1 MKGSAGIAALQLE
14 TLQKLISNID
24 KTPSNFFSNMFASVQ
39 YPSDAIKWEIEYASG
54 GMTPF
59 VAPGSVAPTVGI
71 DGVSQGA
78 AKAAYFKEK
87 MYFDE
92 EFLNNLR
99 QPGTTSTYQTAER
112 HLAKGVMKLRYRC
125 ERRREWMFAQ
135 AMVNGSLNYTMPGGE
150 RISISYGRPSQH
162 VVTLAGN
169 YRWNV
174 GAGSTAN
181 PIGDIFD
188 AKTTLSTNAGVQIN
202 NAIMNTQMLR
212 VLIQNAGLQALLA
225 KSAFGSG
232 DLFSNPRGVIASL
245 LGLGDLVLYDELYEV
260 QAYLTGAVTGG
271 ATTAIPV
278 DDASDFEVG
287 GILRIYNLKK
297 YNTWEDKTI
306 TAVDVDAGTVTVAS
320 AYTNSYVANRD
331 KVVMRKKFIMD
342 NQLLLFSDV
351 ADGSK
356 IAEFMEAPFGLNRN
370 WGFQADTKDE
380 WDPEGVWLRVQDKGL
395 PVIYRPD
402 TSYLINAW

>member
-1 MKGSAGIAALQLE
+1 MKGSSGIPALQLE
-14 TLQKLISNID
+14 TLNKLISNID
-24 KTPSNFFSNMFASVQ
+24 KTPSNFFGNLFSSVQ

-78 AKAAYFKEK
+78 AKAAYWKEK

-99 QPGTTSTYQTAER
+99 EPGTSATYQSAER
-112 HLAKGVMKLRYRC
+112 HLAKGVKKLRYRC
-125 ERRREWMFAQ
+125 ERRREWMMAQ
-135 AMVNGSLNYTMPGGE
+135 AMVNGSLSYTVPGGAKV
-150 RISISYGRPSQH
+150 SISYGRPTTH
-162 VVTLAGN
+162 AVTLAGN

-181 PIGDIFD
+181 PISDIFT
-188 AKTTLSTNAGVQIN
+188 AKNVLSTDAGVQAN
-202 NAIMNTQMLR
+202 YAIMNTEMLR
-212 VLIQNAGLQALLA
+212 VLIMNSGIQALLE
-225 KSAFGSG
+225 KSAFGNG
-232 DLFSNPRGVIASL
+232 DLFSNPQQVVGSL
-245 LGLGDLVLYDELYEV
+245 LGLGNITIYDELYEV
-260 QAYLTGAVTGG
+260 QAGISAAVAIGANTVT
-271 ATTAIPV
+271 V

-287 GILRIYNLKK
+287 GVLRFVNMSR
-297 YNTWEDKTI
+297 YNTWEDRTI
-306 TAVDVDAGTVTVAS
+306 TSVVVSTGVITVSAVTTAA
-320 AYTNSYVANRD
+320 YVAGRD
-331 KVVMRKKFIMD
+331 KVIMRKKFILD
-342 NQLLLFSDV
+342 NQLLLFSDT

-356 IAEFMEAPFGLNRN
+356 VAEFMEAPYGMGRH
-370 WGFQADTKDE
+370 WGFFADSEPE

-402 TSYLINAW
+402 TTYLITAY